1 MLDIFLVFF
10 FFFEEEDIMETEQRL
25 GDHCMPLSPKSEDS
39 KCSFGLD
46 SSKPATDAASR
57 NRPNVAIAFVAE

>member
-1 MLDIFLVFF
+1 
-10 FFFEEEDIMETEQRL
+10 METEQRL